1 MKPARPQGPHIPIG
15 GSYEKKTNKI
25 ILVEG
30 RALSACSSSFQKGKA
45 FFPNQRRLFRLGKSA
60 FPEFKA
66 DFPWKSYSIEETD
79 S

>member
-15 GSYEKKTNKI
+15 GSYEKKRNKI

-30 RALSACSSSFQKGKA
+30 LVCLFVFFSKGNIFSKSTTT
-45 FFPNQRRLFRLGKSA
+45 FPSGKVCL
-60 FPEFKA
+60 
-66 DFPWKSYSIEETD
+66 EETD

>member
-30 RALSACSSSFQKGKA
+30 LVCLFVFFSKGKA
-45 FFPNQRRLFRLGKSA
+45 LEKSTTTFPSGKVCL
-60 FPEFKA
+60 
-66 DFPWKSYSIEETD
+66 EETD

>member
-45 FFPNQRRLFRLGKSA
+45 LEKSTTTFPSGKVCL
-60 FPEFKA
+60 
-66 DFPWKSYSIEETD
+66 EETD

>member
-30 RALSACSSSFQKGKA
+30 LVCLFVFFSKGKS
-45 FFPNQRRLFRLGKSA
+45 FFYKSTTTFPSGKVCL
-60 FPEFKA
+60 
-66 DFPWKSYSIEETD
+66 EETD

>member
-30 RALSACSSSFQKGKA
+30 LVCLFVFFSKGKS
-45 FFPNQRRLFRLGKSA
+45 FFSKSTTTFPSGKVCL
-60 FPEFKA
+60 
-66 DFPWKSYSIEETD
+66 EETD

>member
-30 RALSACSSSFQKGKA
+30 RALSACSSSFQKEKLLQINDDVSVWESL
-45 FFPNQRRLFRLGKSA
+45 P
-60 FPEFKA
+60 
-66 DFPWKSYSIEETD
+66 
-79 S
+79 

>member
-30 RALSACSSSFQKGKA
+30 LVCLFVFFSKGKN
-45 FFPNQRRLFRLGKSA
+45 FSKSTTTFPSGKVCL
-60 FPEFKA
+60 
-66 DFPWKSYSIEETD
+66 EETD